1 MPTPDLTSPHAQKMF
16 DFVEQYLASSGLT
29 QKAFCQENGLALST
43 FELWLSRYRQKQ
55 KALTQQPIREPK
67 KNNFIPLTV
76 KPPETADV
84 PPARYVI
91 EYPNG
96 VVVRL
101 SGAVAPQMLVHLI
114 QTAGG

>member
-1 MPTPDLTSPHAQKMF
+1 MPTPELTSPHAQKMF
-16 DFVEQYLASSGLT
+16 AFVEQYLASSGLT
-29 QKAFCQENGLALST
+29 QKAFCQKNGLALST
-43 FELWLSRYRQKQ
+43 FELWLSRYRQNK
-55 KALTQQPIREPK
+55 KALTKPSIRSPK
-67 KNNFIPLTV
+67 KNSFVPLTV
-76 KPPETADV
+76 KPPESAEV